1 MLGKNKNYMM
11 SGDIRMEEINM
22 SKFTYVVTD
31 EVGIHGRP
39 AGVLVK
45 KCSGYKSKITISCNG
60 KSADAKRIMNVMA
73 LGAKH
78 GHTVEVTIEGEDEA
92 TATTELEAFFK
103 ENF

>member
-1 MLGKNKNYMM
+1 
-11 SGDIRMEEINM
+11 M

-45 KCSGYKSKITISCNG
+45 KCSEYKSTITIACKG
-60 KSADAKRIMNVMA
+60 KSADAKRIMGVMS
-73 LGAKH
+73 LGAKK
-78 GHTVEVTIEGEDEA
+78 GDTVEVSIDGEDEA
-92 TATTELEAFFK
+92 AAKTALEAFFK

>member
-1 MLGKNKNYMM
+1 
-11 SGDIRMEEINM
+11 M

-45 KCSGYKSKITISCNG
+45 KCSEYKSKITIACKG
-60 KSADAKRIMNVMA
+60 KSADAKRIMGVMS
-73 LGAKH
+73 LGAKC
-78 GHTVEVTIEGEDEA
+78 GDTVEVTIDGEDEA
-92 TATTELEAFFK
+92 AAKTALETFFK

>member
-1 MLGKNKNYMM
+1 
-11 SGDIRMEEINM
+11 M

-45 KCSGYKSKITISCNG
+45 KCSEFKSKITIACKG
-60 KSADAKRIMNVMA
+60 KSADAKRIMGVMS
-73 LGAKH
+73 LGAKK
-78 GHTVEVTIEGEDEA
+78 GDTVEVSIDGEDEA
-92 TATTELEAFFK
+92 AAKTTLEAFFK

>member
-1 MLGKNKNYMM
+1 MVN
-11 SGDIRMEEINM
+11 
-22 SKFTYVVTD
+22 FTYVVTD

-45 KCSGYKSKITISCNG
+45 KCSGYKSKITIGCKG

-73 LGAKH
+73 LGAKF
-78 GHTVEVTIEGEDEA
+78 GDTVEITIDGEDEA
-92 TATTELEAFFK
+92 TAKAELEVFFK

>member
-1 MLGKNKNYMM
+1 MT
-11 SGDIRMEEINM
+11 
-22 SKFTYVVTD
+22 KFSYVVTD

-45 KCSGYKSKITISCNG
+45 KCSGYKSNITIACKG

-73 LGAKH
+73 LGAKK
-78 GHTVEVTIEGEDEA
+78 GDTVEITIDGEDEV
-92 TATTELEAFFK
+92 TAKAELEVFFK

>member
-1 MLGKNKNYMM
+1 
-11 SGDIRMEEINM
+11 M

-45 KCSGYKSKITISCNG
+45 KCSEFTSKITISCKG
-60 KSADAKRIMNVMA
+60 KSADAKRIMGVMS
-73 LGAKH
+73 LGAKQ
-78 GHTVEVTIEGEDEA
+78 GDTVEVVIEGDDEA
-92 TATTELEAFFK
+92 AAKTALEAFFN

>member
-1 MLGKNKNYMM
+1 
-11 SGDIRMEEINM
+11 M

-45 KCSGYKSKITISCNG
+45 KCGEFKSAITISCKG
-60 KSADAKRIMNVMA
+60 KNADAKRIMAVMA
-73 LGAKH
+73 LGAKK
-78 GHTVEVTIEGEDEA
+78 GDTVEVSIDGEDEA
-92 TATTELEAFFK
+92 TALEALKAFFK

>member
-1 MLGKNKNYMM
+1 
-11 SGDIRMEEINM
+11 M

-45 KCSGYKSKITISCNG
+45 KSAEFKSNITISCKG
-60 KSADAKRIMNVMA
+60 KSADAKRIMGVMS
-73 LGAKH
+73 LGAKK
-78 GHTVEVTIEGEDEA
+78 GDTVEITIEGEDEA
-92 TATTELEAFFK
+92 AAAKALEEFFK